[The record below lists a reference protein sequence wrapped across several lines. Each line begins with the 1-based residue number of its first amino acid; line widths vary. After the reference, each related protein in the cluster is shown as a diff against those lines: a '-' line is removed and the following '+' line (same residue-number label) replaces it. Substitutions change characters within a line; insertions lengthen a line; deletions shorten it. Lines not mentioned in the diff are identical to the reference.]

1 MNLALEFRPRKF
13 SDIAGQ
19 PWVSL
24 VLEMMVT
31 ENDVPEAL
39 IFHGCRGTGKTST
52 ARILGAALN
61 CEGEGAR
68 PCLECESCRAV
79 RKGNSVDVI
88 EVDAA
93 TNGKGE
99 DIQRICDMVTYDV
112 GSKQRVVVLDEAHG
126 VSPAGFNKLLKTF
139 EEPPP
144 GVTFVLVTTEYGQIP
159 QTIKSRAS
167 VGTFRFKRMG
177 LRAIIERLVLIR
189 DVKDL
194 AVEDAVLAAIA
205 ERADGGMR
213 DAIMLLDQTARARAG
228 NLDQFYELTGEGDFA
243 PGLLSIMASGR
254 LGDLYDR
261 LEQLVCDVGDAQLI
275 TVRIVRCLRDILVLH
290 AGGTTVTAQGE
301 ALAMRKALAARLTDV
316 QVVGAMRV
324 FWDLQRIRSGN
335 DPRMVLDLAAV
346 MAAEQ
351 FAPQRQAVA
360 LNGNGHRK
368 AEMADVRALIG
379 G

>member
-24 VLEMMVT
+24 VLEMMIT
-31 ENDVPEAL
+31 EGDVPEAL
-39 IFHGCRGTGKTST
+39 IFHGDRGTGKTST
-52 ARILGAALN
+52 ARILGSALN
-61 CEGEGAR
+61 CEADGVR
-68 PCLECESCRAV
+68 PCLECSSCLSV

-93 TNGKGE
+93 TNGRAD
-99 DIQRICDMVTYDV
+99 DIQRLCDLVTYDV
-112 GSKQRVVVLDEAHG
+112 GSKNRLVVLDEAHG
-126 VSPAGFNKLLKTF
+126 VSPTGFDKLLKTF

-144 GVTFVLVTTEYGQIP
+144 GVTFVLVTTEPEKIP
-159 QTIKSRAS
+159 RTIHSRATS
-167 VGTFRFKRMG
+167 FRFKRLG
-177 LRAIIERLVLIR
+177 LRPIIERLALIR
-189 DVKDL
+189 DLKHLV
-194 AVEDAVLAAIA
+194 VEDAVLAAIA

-213 DAIMLLDQTARARAG
+213 DAIMLLDQASRAKVAT
-228 NLDQFYELTGEGDFA
+228 LDQFYGLTGEGDFA
-243 PGLLSIMASGR
+243 PGLLNIMASGR

-261 LEQLVCDVGDAQLI
+261 LEQLVCEVGDAQLI
-275 TVRIVRCLRDILVLH
+275 AVRIVRCLRDILVLH
-290 AGGTTVTAQGE
+290 AGGTTVIAQGE

-324 FWDLQRIRSGN
+324 FWDLQRIRAGN

-351 FAPQRQAVA
+351 FAPQRQPVAV
-360 LNGNGHRK
+360 NGNGHRK
-368 AEMADVRALIG
+368 ANMADVKALVG

>member
-1 MNLALEFRPRKF
+1 MNLALEFRPRTF

-24 VLEMMVT
+24 VLEMMVKDD
-31 ENDVPEAL
+31 DVPEAL

-52 ARILGAALN
+52 ARILGSALN
-61 CEGEGAR
+61 CERKDR
-68 PCLECESCRAV
+68 PCLECDSCRSV
-79 RKGNSVDVI
+79 RAGGSVDVI

-93 TNGKGE
+93 TNGRAE
-99 DIQRICDMVTYDV
+99 DIRRLCDMVTYDV
-112 GSKQRVVVLDEAHG
+112 GSRMRVVVLDEAHG
-126 VSPAGFNKLLKTF
+126 VSRAGFDVLLKTF

-144 GVTFVLVTTEYGQIP
+144 RVTFVLVTTEPEQLP
-159 QTIKSRAS
+159 KTIHSRATS
-167 VGTFRFKRMG
+167 FRFKRLG
-177 LRAIIERLVLIR
+177 LRPMIERLALIR
-189 DVKDL
+189 DVKGL
-194 AVEDAVLAAIA
+194 TVEDAVLAVIA

-213 DAIMLLDQTARARAG
+213 DAIMLLDQASRAG
-228 NLDQFYELTGEGDFA
+228 ASTLDQFYSLTGEGDFA

-261 LEQLVCDVGDAQLI
+261 LEQLVCDVGDVQLI
-275 TVRIVRCLRDILVLH
+275 SARIVRCLKDILVLH
-290 AGGTTVTAQGE
+290 AGGSTVTAQGE
-301 ALAMRKALAARLTDV
+301 ALSVRKALASRLSDV

-324 FWDLQRIRSGN
+324 FWDLQRIRPGN

-351 FAPQRQAVA
+351 FAPQRQQVA
-360 LNGNGHRK
+360 SNGNGHRRST
-368 AEMADVRALIG
+368 MDDVRALVG